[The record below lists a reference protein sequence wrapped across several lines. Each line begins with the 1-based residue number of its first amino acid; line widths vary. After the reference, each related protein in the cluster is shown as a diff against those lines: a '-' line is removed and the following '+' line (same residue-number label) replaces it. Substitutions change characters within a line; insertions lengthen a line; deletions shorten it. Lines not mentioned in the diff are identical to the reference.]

1 MQPALHAGQVMQRS
15 TLRGYVLLLELSG
28 QCTYTP
34 VCKYIYGRL
43 CLAVRNTFSPKF
55 NLTSQLYVSNTVSLG
70 LTAYL
75 IQQEVKND
83 KMYI

>member
-1 MQPALHAGQVMQRS
+1 MSAACFTCRSGNAALHSAR
-15 TLRGYVLLLELSG
+15 LRPSVGALW
-28 QCTYTP
+28 P
-34 VCKYIYGRL
+34 VHIHAYGRL

-55 NLTSQLYVSNTVSLG
+55 NLTSHLYVSNTVSLG